1 LDLARHTLRTFLL
14 HISIV
19 KPLGESGKLQL
30 TTDMTELEFALSTLL
45 AEGVAQ
51 GNTKQRWKLDVLGV
65 DYRAMR
71 AMRSANFLSKHII
84 TNKRC
89 RHLLFL
95 SDESLANPEQT
106 AGLPP
111 LIILHHILVRSP
123 LPLPHKLH
131 GWQESQ
137 YVRFVEEHTDEEV
150 WSVLEQGLK
159 HWRTSTL
166 SEIEDAEDA
175 GSAGAAKRREKE
187 EELRTGQQFV
197 QLATTLLEHARGGVL

>member
-1 LDLARHTLRTFLL
+1 
-14 HISIV
+14 
-19 KPLGESGKLQL
+19 
-30 TTDMTELEFALSTLL
+30 M
-45 AEGVAQ
+45 
-51 GNTKQRWKLDVLGV
+51 
-65 DYRAMR
+65 
-71 AMRSANFLSKHII
+71 
-84 TNKRC
+84 
-89 RHLLFL
+89 
-95 SDESLANPEQT
+95 ANPEQT

-159 HWRTSTL
+159 HWRTSVL

-175 GSAGAAKRREKE
+175 GSSGAAKRREKE
-187 EELRTGQQFV
+187 EELRAGQEFV
-197 QLATTLLEHARGGVL
+197 QLATKLLEHARGGVM